1 MKDLTNKH
9 KLALE
14 QIWSEAST
22 LLENPVVML
31 KSDEDSEAYFKH
43 IGAIFEIADKA
54 LYPLTKNNNKMK
66 DLINK
71 MLDGEIDIYQ
81 VHTDPEGD
89 LQKELSKEISRLYEA
104 AGEQGYH
111 LDDDCEEIYESILNR
126 MESK

>member
-31 KSDEDSEAYFKH
+31 KSDEDSEAYFEH

-54 LYPLTKNNNKMK
+54 LYPLTKNEMK

-81 VHTDPEGD
+81 IHTDPEGE
-89 LQKELSKEISRLYEA
+89 LQKELSKEIGRLYEA
-104 AGEQGYH
+104 AGEQGYD
-111 LDDDCEEIYESILNR
+111 LDDDCEKIYESILSG
-126 MESK
+126 MERK